1 MNCFVVI
8 SPGGLFAAKVADL
21 FPENHSIVA
30 DTAWVVAGSQRTCSE
45 VYEAL
50 QVEQEGLEIVVVK
63 MDDYYGLFD
72 RALWEKVND
81 WRTRS

>member
-8 SPGGLFAAKVADL
+8 SPGGLSASAVTDA
-21 FPENHSIVA
+21 FPDSYSVVE
-30 DTAWVVAGSQRTCSE
+30 DTAWVIAGSQRTCSE
-45 VYEAL
+45 VCETL
-50 QVEQEGLEIVVVK
+50 GVGQEGPEIVVVK
-63 MDDYYGLFD
+63 MDDYYGFFD